1 MDDPIPT
8 LAEVEREHVLNAL
21 RLCGYN
27 RTHAASVL
35 GISIRGLR
43 LKLHQYG
50 AQGISVPLP
59 TRGSKQVSLP
69 IAEKRLQ
76 PTGDFSHSVDSAR
89 NSPAKL

>member
-1 MDDPIPT
+1 MDQSIPT

-27 RTHAASVL
+27 RTHTASVL

-50 AQGISVPLP
+50 AQGISVPP
-59 TRGSKQVSLP
+59 PASGS
-69 IAEKRLQ
+69 
-76 PTGDFSHSVDSAR
+76 
-89 NSPAKL
+89 AKVGVTISNRALCRTE